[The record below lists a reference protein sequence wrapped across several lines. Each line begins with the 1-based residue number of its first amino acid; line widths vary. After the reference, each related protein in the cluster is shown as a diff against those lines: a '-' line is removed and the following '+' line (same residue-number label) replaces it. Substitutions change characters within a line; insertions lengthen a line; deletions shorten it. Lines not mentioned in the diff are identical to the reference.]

1 MKKYITLFL
10 VMLSSMFLITGCSN
24 DNSSSDEKTPVNLK
38 EAVGDVVNAKT
49 NSDGKIVINKNKIT
63 DKVTYINY
71 DVDGVIVGLLAVK
84 DSKGEVKV
92 DDTKAFSATYTKP
105 DGFEDKTVT
114 LTYTVTINSPLST
127 YINFQT
133 AYGSTDGNNIT
144 STVSNWT
151 SDADLFENLPT
162 LKWGMDDNNNTYGN
176 FTSEEEYKTFIK
188 NLNGTGVS
196 EDWLNTDE
204 VSVGE
209 LVTITFTA
217 TVS

>member
-1 MKKYITLFL
+1 MKKSKIKLLTATACLALVGTASAAWVYAGTATASANIGVKVASYASAGEITVNNADNLL
-10 VMLSSMFLITGCSN
+10 VYL
-24 DNSSSDEKTPVNLK
+24 
-38 EAVGDVVNAKT
+38 
-49 NSDGKIVINKNKIT
+49 
-63 DKVTYINY
+63 DKGSVSF
-71 DVDGVIVGLLAVK
+71 K
-84 DSKGEVKV
+84 KV